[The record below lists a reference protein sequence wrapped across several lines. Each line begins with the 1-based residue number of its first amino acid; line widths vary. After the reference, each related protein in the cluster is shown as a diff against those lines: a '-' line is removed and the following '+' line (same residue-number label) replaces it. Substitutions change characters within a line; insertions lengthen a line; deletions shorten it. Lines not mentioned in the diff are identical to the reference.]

1 MFFRGAGTDAEM
13 CADFNETEPI
23 NLLEDKHPPAT
34 GRQGGY
40 GAAKLKKFFLRLAAD
55 LSVQFG
61 DQLKLIYIIERA
73 IQLALGS
80 ADMIKREIAR
90 DSHHESLRIAYL
102 LCAGCSIGSH
112 EGFLNDVL
120 DFFGPDYA
128 TYHPG
133 EQAPATEKTFQE
145 IFHAVM
151 RLPALHSLAFP
162 PGWRS

>member
-1 MFFRGAGTDAEM
+1 MFFGSAGTDTEM
-13 CADFNETEPI
+13 FADLKETESI
-23 NLLEDKHPPAT
+23 NFLEDKYPPAT

-40 GAAKLKKFFLRLAAD
+40 GAAKLEKFFFRLAAD

-80 ADMIKREIAR
+80 ADMIKREIAG

-102 LCAGCSIGSH
+102 LSAGCSIGSH
-112 EGFLNDVL
+112 EGFLDDVL
-120 DFFGPDYA
+120 DFFGSDY
-128 TYHPG
+128 TPYHPG

-162 PGWRS
+162 PRVA